1 MVRMAQRPLRTQ
13 IQDAIR
19 DDVVTRVR
27 ASLHL
32 QYVYDFASTDTPF
45 ADLKYIKDAGQSPL
59 QDISE
64 AQFAEKFG
72 LARALAF
79 TKAEPRP
86 RVVHDWRS
94 VYH

>member
-1 MVRMAQRPLRTQ
+1 MRMAQRPLLQQ
-13 IQDAIR
+13 IQDVVKDEA
-19 DDVVTRVR
+19 VTRVR

-72 LARALAF
+72 LARTLSF

-86 RVVHDWRS
+86 RVSHDWRS

>member
-1 MVRMAQRPLRTQ
+1 MRMAQRPLLKE
-13 IQDAIR
+13 IQDVVKDEA
-19 DDVVTRVR
+19 VTRVR

-32 QYVYDFASTDTPF
+32 YDFASTDTPF

-64 AQFAEKFG
+64 AQFNEKFG

>member
-1 MVRMAQRPLRTQ
+1 MRMAQRPLLKQ
-13 IQDAIR
+13 IQDVVKDEA
-19 DDVVTRVR
+19 VTRVR

-45 ADLKYIKDAGQSPL
+45 ADLKYIKDAGHSPL

-72 LARALAF
+72 LVRTLSF

-86 RVVHDWRS
+86 RVAHDWRS